1 MKHFGDGRISEN
13 DNRLP
18 LKSTEGNME
27 VNEYDTMQ
35 MNEIEVYGNTSSNS
49 DNQIFLLGLL
59 RMAFIIVVMNYY
71 GRFVA
76 TFIFYSVVI
85 VITSVQILQNFP

>member
-35 MNEIEVYGNTSSNS
+35 MNEIEVNRDNFDEGNFSGEDMSRLPSDNSLFGDTSSYS
-49 DNQIFLLGLL
+49 DDE
-59 RMAFIIVVMNYY
+59 
-71 GRFVA
+71 RF
-76 TFIFYSVVI
+76 F
-85 VITSVQILQNFP
+85 

>member
-1 MKHFGDGRISEN
+1 MKHFGDGRVSEN

-35 MNEIEVYGNTSSNS
+35 MNEREVNGNTSSYS
-49 DNQIFLLGLL
+49 DNQ
-59 RMAFIIVVMNYY
+59 
-71 GRFVA
+71 RF
-76 TFIFYSVVI
+76 F
-85 VITSVQILQNFP
+85 